1 MLRSWISP
9 LLAGLLAATLAGC
22 GAPRLVEGQVQSFST
37 LTAAPAPATYRIE
50 RLPSQQTPAKRW
62 AALCL
67 ASHESGLPET
77 PITSQPLFLIAV
89 TVVFISAV
97 SPLLEMQMT
106 TSPGTSC
113 PQEPCTASV
122 PCRK

>member
-1 MLRSWISP
+1 MTYCFGSSP
-9 LLAGLLAATLAGC
+9 RFAC
-22 GAPRLVEGQVQSFST
+22 KST
-37 LTAAPAPATYRIE
+37 LSRWSTKFSARIE
-50 RLPSQQTPAKRW
+50 ARGARLRGPPSQQTPAKRW

-97 SPLLEMQMT
+97 SPLLEMQTT